1 MLRQG
6 LDRDGIAGI
15 DLGLRWQRPAEIA
28 PMHARCFHRKVM
40 VTVLALMARGNA
52 IRLRKCRALSR
63 ACRGMMAAQLRQRLL
78 RPAALAG
85 RHGGDR
91 RALDFLL
98 AKLARRQAKPV
109 PEHPAEMRGIVKTVA
124 VGDFRDRMMRLGR
137 AGQFCRGPLQPA
149 LAQIMRE
156 ARAGTLKQLLQIAL
170 GYALSLRHP
179 RRRQIGIVELAF
191 DGLAKTMQD
200 GRLRRGAACFRRR
213 RGLPHECRQQV
224 SEALSDRRPF
234 RIGQRFQIPR
244 RRLQRA

>member
-1 MLRQG
+1 MLPPQG
-6 LDRDGIAGI
+6 NGDGA
-15 DLGLRWQRPAEIA
+15 RP
-28 PMHARCFHRKVM
+28 
-40 VTVLALMARGNA
+40 LARGNA
-52 IRLRKCRALSR
+52 IRLRKCRAPSR

-85 RHGGDR
+85 RRGGDR

-98 AKLARRQAKPV
+98 AKLARRQAKPM

-170 GYALSLRHP
+170 DMPSASATRAGVRSGSSSLRSMVWQ
-179 RRRQIGIVELAF
+179 RRCKI
-191 DGLAKTMQD
+191 
-200 GRLRRGAACFRRR
+200 AACVAV
-213 RGLPHECRQQV
+213 PPASVDVAICRMNV
-224 SEALSDRRPF
+224 GKRSARP
-234 RIGQRFQIPR
+234 
-244 RRLQRA
+244 